1 MRCAERHNLAERHA
15 SQRAIGGER
24 EILRDAQSGP
34 SLVRRLASV
43 LLAASTCFSCDK
55 REERAGTSEPVRLCN
70 ASSAANSA
78 LSRARAA
85 TPRAASHEQR
95 LPASPER
102 CSMQPVASVRA
113 ALDQPVSASAT
124 SRLRP
129 KNAPKRPMT
138 TILFTRPNIHRV
150 DRSSAWLKLR
160 GHTQKM
166 RRDRDENTSLD

>member
-1 MRCAERHNLAERHA
+1 MRH
-15 SQRAIGGER
+15 S
-24 EILRDAQSGP
+24 DP
-34 SLVRRLASV
+34 
-43 LLAASTCFSCDK
+43 LAAS
-55 REERAGTSEPVRLCN
+55 ERSSE
-70 ASSAANSA
+70 
-78 LSRARAA
+78 
-85 TPRAASHEQR
+85 TPRAVLPSCGSLLVSYWPLA
-95 LPASPER
+95 PASAATSEKSAQDLVSCRLWFARPLLQTVPYR
-102 CSMQPVASVRA
+102 AHALRHHSRPHSKLHKCRGLAMALQPVASVRA